1 MYLSICM
8 LLYLPLMQKGYLS
21 SRDSPSMVLNSYVV
35 CAYFFSILL
44 ITVSLSSFLVQKN
57 QS

>member
-8 LLYLPLMQKGYLS
+8 QQYLSLMQMGHLS
-21 SRDSPSMVLNSYVV
+21 SRDSPSMVLNIYV